1 MIGGCCSRCMMR
13 AWRRCISEC
22 RSLTSRFTSCK
33 HKTTRLRRSGAH
45 AHRLNR
51 HCGTLRPSPM
61 AVGQPAGFSGPYHS
75 LGASR
80 AAVACGGRRR
90 GRARARTRGG
100 QALLPIGIPAMPRRR
115 VRARARMCKAYES
128 ACGYIC
134 TMRER
139 RSSNS
144 DSIWSSSRFFSCA
157 PLPLTTLCTEIDSPK
172 SALPVALP
180 TMSAW
185 RRCACASVV
194 LEPHRDACAVDRTE
208 RTGRTSIM
216 RVWFADDSL
225 SVALSP
231 SVADNPP
238 LPNTSNPAAAHVGL
252 SVP

>member
-1 MIGGCCSRCMMR
+1 M
-13 AWRRCISEC
+13 
-22 RSLTSRFTSCK
+22 L
-33 HKTTRLRRSGAH
+33 L
-45 AHRLNR
+45 
-51 HCGTLRPSPM
+51 
-61 AVGQPAGFSGPYHS
+61 
-75 LGASR
+75 SR
-80 AAVACGGRRR
+80 AAAEGEGGREPAREAGKLFCPSEYLPCRGDACVHERECARR
-90 GRARARTRGG
+90 
-100 QALLPIGIPAMPRRR
+100 MR
-115 VRARARMCKAYES
+115 VRVSLCAS
-128 ACGYIC
+128 HFGYIC

-157 PLPLTTLCTEIDSPK
+157 PLPLTTLCTENDSPQ

-185 RRCACASVV
+185 RRCAYASVV